1 MLRRLELSS
10 AVWFHG
16 SSQEPGT
23 MVLTFWN
30 YAWFWFW
37 FRFYADANF
46 LRKHEIKVAEPGVLM
61 SFEE

>member
-1 MLRRLELSS
+1 
-10 AVWFHG
+10 
-16 SSQEPGT
+16 

-37 FRFYADANF
+37 FCFYADANF